1 VVGIICG
8 NGCCNDDSSD
18 GNNSGDA
25 VMVNTGRNDGDDAVL
40 SLFDVEG
47 KRTVKV
53 ASVRVVMMVTT
64 IQSAE

>member
-1 VVGIICG
+1 MGIICD
-8 NGCCNDDSSD
+8 NGSCNDDSSD
-18 GNNSGDA
+18 GNNSDDV

-40 SLFDVEG
+40 SLFDVDV